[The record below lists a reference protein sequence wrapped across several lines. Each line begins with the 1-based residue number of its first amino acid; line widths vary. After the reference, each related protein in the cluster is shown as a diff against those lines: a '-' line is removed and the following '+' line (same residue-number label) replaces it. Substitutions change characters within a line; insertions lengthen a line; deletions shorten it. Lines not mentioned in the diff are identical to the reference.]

1 MTENT
6 ASTPAGGHTG
16 QALKYHRV
24 VAKVGTNVL
33 TAGTASLNEGV
44 MSELVGQV
52 ARLHARG
59 AEVIIVT
66 SGAIAAGRHRLR
78 MAKDRKDVPFRQ
90 VLAAIGQTD
99 LMEAYRDLFAEH
111 GITIAQ
117 ALLTKQDL
125 SDRQGYLNARN
136 TFIALLELSV
146 VPIVNENDVVGVDE
160 IEESKIGDNDNLS
173 ALVANLVDADLLAL
187 LTDTGGLY
195 TADPH
200 HDSSAE
206 LIPIVEKID
215 DRIESLAGANTDGI
229 GVGGMETKIQ
239 AARLALGGGTDV
251 VIAPGKE
258 PETLVRA
265 AEGERVGTY
274 FPSTAN
280 RMESRKRWILTG
292 LSIKGNIVVDA
303 GAAKVLREDNRS
315 LLAAGVQDVEGSF
328 ERGDAVA
335 IIDGTGTRIACGI
348 ADYGSE
354 DILRI
359 RGIRSDKIESVL
371 GHQYGSEVVHR
382 DNLALL

>member
-1 MTENT
+1 MAENA
-6 ASTPAGGHTG
+6 ASTPKQGDAAK
-16 QALKYHRV
+16 ALKYHRI
-24 VAKVGTNVL
+24 VAKIGTNVL
-33 TAGTASLNEGV
+33 TAGTASLNQDV

-52 ARLHARG
+52 ARLYARG

-66 SGAIAAGRHRLR
+66 SGAIAAGRHRLG
-78 MAKDRKDVPFRQ
+78 MAKDRKDLPFRQ

-99 LMEAYRDLFAEH
+99 LMQAYQDLFAKH
-111 GITIAQ
+111 DITIAQ

-136 TFIALLELSV
+136 TLISLLELRV
-146 VPIVNENDVVGVDE
+146 VPIVNENDVVAVDE
-160 IEESKIGDNDNLS
+160 IADATIGDNDNLS

-195 TADPH
+195 TSDPR
-200 HDSSAE
+200 HDDSAE
-206 LIPIVEKID
+206 LIPVVDKID
-215 DRIESLAGANTDGI
+215 DRIESLAGTNTDGV
-229 GVGGMETKIQ
+229 GVGGMQTKIQ

-251 VIAPGKE
+251 VIAPGNA
-258 PETLVRA
+258 PGTLVRA
-265 AEGERVGTY
+265 AEGEYVGTF
-274 FPSTAN
+274 FPSAAD

-328 ERGDAVA
+328 QRGDAVA
-335 IIDGTGTRIACGI
+335 IVDSAGTRIACGI

-359 RGIRSDKIESVL
+359 RGMRSDKIESVL
-371 GHQYGSEVVHR
+371 GHHYGDELVHR